1 LNDLV
6 LYEFPLNERI
16 RVFMR
21 LEQLFQQ
28 VDHFM
33 IGTSIWECRAV
44 ITTLMEILTI
54 FSRNDLKSEALKELD
69 RHNSVLSKMA
79 DNQKIDHAKLRQI
92 LQQLEK
98 ISGELYDTPGKI
110 GHSLMENELFKSI
123 SQRSSIPGGTCAFDL
138 PAYHHWLQRD
148 EDLRRADL
156 DKWLE
161 PFHTIRTAID
171 LVLNFVRSSASP
183 SSEHAHAGFYQK
195 TLDHSLPFQLLRVG
209 LPRKQN
215 YFAEISGGKH
225 RFTIRFMTVNA
236 TERPTQSNDEI
247 DFQLTCCIL

>member
-33 IGTSIWECRAV
+33 LGNSIWECRAV

-54 FSRNDLKSEALKELD
+54 FSRNDLKSETLKELD
-69 RHNSVLSKMA
+69 RHTSVLAKMA
-79 DNQKIDHAKLRQI
+79 DNQKIDHEKLRQI
-92 LQQLEK
+92 LAQLER
-98 ISGELYDTPGKI
+98 ISGELYSTPGKI
-110 GHSLMENELFKSI
+110 GHSLTENELFKSI

-138 PAYHHWLQRD
+138 PAYHHWLQREESQRRGEL
-148 EDLRRADL
+148 ED
-156 DKWLE
+156 WLK
-161 PFHTIRTAID
+161 PFSTIRTAID
-171 LVLNFVRSSASP
+171 LVLNFVRSSSTP
-183 SSEHAHAGFYQK
+183 TQEHAHAGFYQK

-209 LPRKQN
+209 LPRNQN

-225 RFTIRFMTVNA
+225 RFTIRFMTA
-236 TERPTQSNDEI
+236 HTTERPTQSSGNI